1 MLRFLSVRECP
12 QDKSVNDDRGHD
24 TAVSARVTPQV
35 RLTCGN
41 GI

>member
-1 MLRFLSVRECP
+1 MLRLLSVRECP
-12 QDKSVNDDRGHD
+12 QDKSVNDDRHD